1 MRYRIFIIGLDAIFS
16 NEDKSEN
23 VNKLK
28 ILEMQ
33 TIYNCYL
40 RDGLRKAV
48 EEFRSEIKN
57 RYQLKLDLPVFDEDP
72 NNYTNYARTSS
83 LEKTEGRIKT

>member
-33 TIYNCYL
+33 TIIYNCYL

-48 EEFRSEIKN
+48 EEFHSEK
-57 RYQLKLDLPVFDEDP
+57 
-72 NNYTNYARTSS
+72 
-83 LEKTEGRIKT
+83 